1 MRLALAARLS
11 FSKCLQRPD
20 TASAVQVKVTE
31 QELRVGSGLGLAAP
45 GPPSS
50 SRLLGVQRGVA
61 RVTGAIDIAMFWIAA
76 ALLVFMT
83 FALFVQ
89 VLFRYVVKQPVPW
102 TEEGARYAL
111 IWFSIAAATI
121 AAREG
126 QHFVFRWATLLIP
139 KAFRYWLRRLVD
151 LFVVG
156 LLALIFVESLSYLE
170 VVANQTAPGTGIN
183 MRIPYAGITVGSA
196 TLLVIYVGEIV
207 DAVLAQLTG
216 VITSK
221 REVQEESM
229 YAQLASQ
236 PDQEGAA

>member
-1 MRLALAARLS
+1 
-11 FSKCLQRPD
+11 
-20 TASAVQVKVTE
+20 VGE
-31 QELRVGSGLGLAAP
+31 QELRVGAGLGMPTP
-45 GPPSS
+45 GPTSS
-50 SRLLGVQRGVA
+50 SRVLAVQRGVA
-61 RVTGAIDIAMFWIAA
+61 RFTGAIDTAMFWIAA
-76 ALLVFMT
+76 ALLIFMT

-102 TEEGARYAL
+102 TEEGARFAL

-126 QHFVFRWATLLIP
+126 QHFVFRWATLLVP

-183 MRIPYAGITVGSA
+183 MRLPYAGITIGSA
-196 TLLVIYVGEIV
+196 TLLVIYVGEIF

-229 YAQLASQ
+229 YAQLGSQ
-236 PDQEGAA
+236 PDQDGAA

>member
-1 MRLALAARLS
+1 
-11 FSKCLQRPD
+11 
-20 TASAVQVKVTE
+20 VTE
-31 QELRVGSGLGLAAP
+31 QELRVGSGLHLAAP

-50 SRLLGVQRGVA
+50 GRLLAVQHGVA
-61 RVTGAIDIAMFWIAA
+61 RVTGAIDTAMFWIAA

-126 QHFVFRWATLLIP
+126 QHFVFRWATLLVP

-183 MRIPYAGITVGSA
+183 MRLPYAGITVGSA

-207 DAVLAQLTG
+207 DAVLAQITG
-216 VITSK
+216 VILSR

-229 YAQLASQ
+229 YSQLASQ
-236 PDQEGAA
+236 PEQEGAA

>member
-1 MRLALAARLS
+1 L
-11 FSKCLQRPD
+11 D
-20 TASAVQVKVTE
+20 KVTE
-31 QELRVGSGLGLAAP
+31 QELRVGSGVGLPAP
-45 GPPSS
+45 GPTSS
-50 SRLLGVQRGVA
+50 NRILAVQRGVA
-61 RVTGAIDIAMFWIAA
+61 RATGAIDAAMFWVAS

-89 VLFRYVVKQPVPW
+89 VLFRYVIRQPVPW
-102 TEEGARYAL
+102 TEEGARFAL
-111 IWFSIAAATI
+111 VWFSIAAATI

-126 QHFVFRWATLLIP
+126 QHFVFRWATLLVP

-151 LFVVG
+151 LFVIA
-156 LLALIFVESLSYLE
+156 LLALIFVESLSYLD

-183 MRIPYAGITVGSA
+183 MRIPYAGITIGSA
-196 TLLVIYVGEIV
+196 TLLAIYVGEIV

-216 VITSK
+216 VITSR